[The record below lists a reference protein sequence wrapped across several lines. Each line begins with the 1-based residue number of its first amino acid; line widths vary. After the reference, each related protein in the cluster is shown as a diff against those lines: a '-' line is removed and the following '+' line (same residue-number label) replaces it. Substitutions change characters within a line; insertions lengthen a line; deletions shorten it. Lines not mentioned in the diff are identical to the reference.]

1 MFHDIIARQLM
12 VTEEEEEE
20 EEEEEAVGR
29 GDVWVLAQREL
40 CYATH

>member
-12 VTEEEEEE
+12 VTEEEE